1 MFFEKQELNT
11 FVFVGLAVISLCL
24 SLIQEQ
30 VGRSAQIA
38 LGIKGEVI
46 EMDVVQIIP
55 RKHDFLN
62 SDEPAKSDNDPE
74 GEPVVVV
81 GAIPVSNE
89 QPNIPG
95 EVKETGKIGTY
106 LYEYLWIQI
115 HSLAGKGF

>member
-1 MFFEKQELNT
+1 
-11 FVFVGLAVISLCL
+11 
-24 SLIQEQ
+24 
-30 VGRSAQIA
+30 
-38 LGIKGEVI
+38 
-46 EMDVVQIIP
+46 MDVVQIIQ

-74 GEPVVVV
+74 GEPVMVV

-106 LYEYLWIQI
+106 LNEY
-115 HSLAGKGF
+115 